1 MRRRFAAENARRG
14 GNLFVCCFAFV
25 FGIWAE
31 LDGKAVRHAGM
42 PPINRRNV
50 EAFRS
55 DAVAAVF
62 VTRRFR
68 AAVAV
73 RHADSAVIL
82 LDRKRAVFAPCNV
95 VSRKQRAEP
104 LACQLARW
112 NYAPSPCVR
121 SSAYLFITA
130 ISMMIVNSTGS
141 GGSPNES
148 RKEQPL

>member
-31 LDGKAVRHAGM
+31 VDGKAVRHAGM

-55 DAVAAVF
+55 DAVADVF

-104 LACQLARW
+104 LARQLARW
-112 NYAPSPCVR
+112 NYAPRRPASQFGAASNLPAR
-121 SSAYLFITA
+121 
-130 ISMMIVNSTGS
+130 
-141 GGSPNES
+141 
-148 RKEQPL
+148 